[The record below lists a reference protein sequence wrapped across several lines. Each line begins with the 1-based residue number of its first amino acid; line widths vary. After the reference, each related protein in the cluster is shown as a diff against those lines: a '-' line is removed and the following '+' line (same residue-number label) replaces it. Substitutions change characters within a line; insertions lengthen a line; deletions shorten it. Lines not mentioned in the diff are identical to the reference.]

1 MNIPLLPVTDGA
13 VGDAPADSAT
23 TTTEGTFGDLFA
35 ALVSSA
41 VLPADPQ
48 PDEVG
53 VAETPDDGDGDLPA
67 VAVAAFTVAPDGL
80 FVPTSATDPA
90 TPATDG
96 APPQAAAETS
106 LASPPVTPVV
116 PTTAEAA
123 VSSPAPEVSTPGEP
137 RVATVFAD
145 PPAESTTGRPVEMS
159 GQAAG
164 APEVVAGTAGVVAG
178 EAAGPPASPA
188 DAPGD
193 VRADAPRDAVSG
205 VRPADVPP
213 TTDPEP
219 DAAVTTP
226 SGGTEDI
233 PTVTAR
239 LRPEA
244 TAQAPS
250 SGVTGPPADLPP
262 RDRKPAGDA
271 VPPAGR
277 TAPDGATTRP
287 VATPDPGA
295 GPAVPVTETGAAPVV
310 DGPRDTSG
318 VGPSG
323 LERVVDAIR
332 ELAGSRP
339 PRSIAVRLDDL
350 GGVRVTVSLR
360 SDGIHLS
367 IPGARPEHQ
376 ALLGDLTAAL
386 NRAGFDLAGSA
397 WSDTQGHRGSSPDPD
412 DAEAR
417 GMPRPRGRTRA
428 TSPPDDAIRM

>member
-41 VLPADPQ
+41 VLPGDVQ
-48 PDEVG
+48 SDEVE
-53 VAETPDDGDGDLPA
+53 VAETPDDGDGDLP

-90 TPATDG
+90 TPAADG
-96 APPQAAAETS
+96 VPAQAAAETS
-106 LASPPVTPVV
+106 LASPPVAPVV

-123 VSSPAPEVSTPGEP
+123 VSSPTPEMSASGEP
-137 RVATVFAD
+137 NPTAVFAD
-145 PPAESTTGRPVEMS
+145 RPAETTTGRPVEMS

-164 APEVVAGTAGVVAG
+164 APEVVAGETAGHPV
-178 EAAGPPASPA
+178 SPA
-188 DAPGD
+188 DAPGE
-193 VRADAPRDAVSG
+193 VRADAPGDVVSRVG
-205 VRPADVPP
+205 PADVPP

-226 SGGTEDI
+226 SDGSEDI
-233 PTVTAR
+233 PRVTAR
-239 LRPEA
+239 LRPEP
-244 TAQAPS
+244 TTQAPS
-250 SGVTGPPADLPP
+250 PGVTGPPADVPP
-262 RDRKPAGDA
+262 DDARPAGDA
-271 VPPAGR
+271 VPPTGR
-277 TAPDGATTRP
+277 TGPDRAATRP
-287 VATPDPGA
+287 VAAPDPGA
-295 GPAVPVTETGAAPVV
+295 GPAVPVTETGTAPVV
-310 DGPRDTSG
+310 DGPRDTSA

-323 LERVVDAIR
+323 LERVVGAIR
-332 ELAGSRP
+332 ELTGSRP

-397 WSDTQGHRGSSPDPD
+397 WSDTQGRRGSPPDPD

-417 GMPRPRGRTRA
+417 GMPRPRARA
-428 TSPPDDAIRM
+428 RAGNPPDDAIRM